1 MEEFIDLVDF
11 GDLFV
16 AYHGQSPQE
25 PTKLVVK
32 GRIPEGAYQ

>member
-16 AYHGQSPQE
+16 AYHGQSPA
-25 PTKLVVK
+25 
-32 GRIPEGAYQ
+32 GAYEVGCQRTHT